1 MKDEGEM
8 LERRH
13 LPDDFLA
20 ELAHEAA
27 GSCAVT
33 ASLSAES
40 LAQIELQAI
49 EETIR
54 RHNGNISAAARQLN
68 VSRTTLY
75 RRLNPSSATTTEIK
89 KSWHRAHHKHEKAI
103 KD

>member
-1 MKDEGEM
+1 M

-13 LPDDFLA
+13 LPGDFLA
-20 ELAHEAA
+20 ELTHEAVA
-27 GSCAVT
+27 SRSVT
-33 ASLSAES
+33 ASAES

-54 RHNGNISAAARQLN
+54 RHDGNISAAARQLN

-75 RRLNPSSATTTEIK
+75 RRLNPSSATEIK
-89 KSWHRAHHKHEKAI
+89 KVGAQRKHEKAI
-103 KD
+103 RD